1 MDLLYCDPYV
11 TRKCQM
17 ARMIL
22 KEVELM
28 KAMYLKLL
36 SVLAAFAGAATAVA
50 VNSACCLVLY
60 EPEMPKEL
68 D

>member
-1 MDLLYCDPYV
+1 MPNGA
-11 TRKCQM
+11 Q
-17 ARMIL
+17 MIL
-22 KEVELM
+22 KEVEIM

-36 SVLAAFAGAATAVA
+36 SVLAAFAGVATAVA